1 MMQVHLKPATPAT
14 TLALIISCVGDKRTN
29 NTQAT
34 EALKCIIK
42 SLPQPWPRCHLFR
55 PQSFEVQR
63 TKVMKIPETPRM
75 FLHCSIGSNAAKA

>member
-14 TLALIISCVGDKRTN
+14 TLALIISCVRDKRTN

-42 SLPQPWPRCHLFR
+42 SLPQPPV
-55 PQSFEVQR
+55 SFISASV
-63 TKVMKIPETPRM
+63 
-75 FLHCSIGSNAAKA
+75 F